1 MKQSIHLP
9 VIREIQIPTME
20 IWLDQGTIVETER
33 GEENIY
39 FVDQFGQ
46 EFYCKCY
53 PQ

>member
-1 MKQSIHLP
+1 MKNLSIFST
-9 VIREIQIPTME
+9 IKEIQIPTME
-20 IWLDQGTIVETER
+20 IWLSLETIVETDR

-39 FVDQFGQ
+39 FVDQFGN

>member
-1 MKQSIHLP
+1 MQKQITFP
-9 VIREIQIPTME
+9 TIKEIQIPTME
-20 IWLDQGTIVETER
+20 IWLSLKTIVETDR

-39 FVDQFGQ
+39 FVDQFGN